1 MKYKRESILLV
12 AFACVLAFCA
22 VLYAEQRGSL
32 SAYTIHYNS
41 NTEQIEAS
49 GNVVL
54 TKGQSIVSGDKGI
67 GRIASRVFE
76 ITGNVSGV
84 FPEYGAELKAAESLK
99 WTEGRAGGSGGQIEA
114 RGGVSLTR
122 GKSDYLKA
130 NYVLWTPDTDNYFA
144 RGGVNSRF
152 NGHILRAAEA
162 RRTGNTFYAVDVKRY
177 ENIAQKTGMS
187 ADRVDGKI
195 VRDDVQEIVAVGN
208 VKLDH
213 VDEEK
218 VKTVVTGARAVYTKA
233 LDTVVVS
240 GGAKAVRSDGNTV
253 SSEKM
258 VMHIGTNKIE
268 AVGKA
273 SMSFKAEDNKSKKQK
288 NGASN

>member
-1 MKYKRESILLV
+1 MKYKRESVLLV
-12 AFACVLAFCA
+12 ALACVLAFGA
-22 VLYAEQRGSL
+22 SLYAEQRGSL
-32 SAYTIHYNS
+32 SAYTIHYDS

-54 TKGQSIVSGDKGI
+54 TKGQSIVSGDKGT
-67 GRIASRVFE
+67 GKVTSRVFE

-84 FPEYGAELKAAESLK
+84 FPEYGAELKSAESLK
-99 WTEGRAGGSGGQIEA
+99 WTEGTGGSGGQIEV

-122 GKSDYLKA
+122 GKNDYMKA
-130 NYVLWTPDTDNYFA
+130 NYVMWTPDTDNYFA
-144 RGGVNSRF
+144 RGGVNTRF
-152 NGHILRAAEA
+152 NGHILKAAEA

-177 ENIAQKTGMS
+177 ENIAQRTGMS
-187 ADRVDGKI
+187 ADRVDGRM

-208 VKLDH
+208 VKIDH
-213 VDEEK
+213 TDEEK
-218 VKTVVTGARAVYTKA
+218 VKTVVTGAKAVYTKE

-258 VMHIGTNKIE
+258 VMHIGTNRIE

-273 SMSFKAEDNKSKKQK
+273 SLSFKAEDNKNKKQK
-288 NGASN
+288 NGASD